1 MDMEL
6 EKNEIEV
13 IITLLNQARLS
24 YQEHMNL
31 ETLRKKL
38 LEEYKNVSTN
48 NQKPTGI
55 Y

>member
-6 EKNEIEV
+6 TKQEIEI

-38 LEEYKNVSTN
+38 IEEYKNVSAN
-48 NQKPTGI
+48 NEKPTGI
-55 Y
+55 N